1 MRQEIQAQVERLIK
15 PILDDFGYELVD
27 LQYKKE
33 GRSMALCIFIDKP
46 GGITLDDCVTVS
58 REVGAILEIE
68 DPIKAGY
75 RLEVSSPGLDRPLK
89 KPADFERFAGQKIK
103 LKTVRMLDPDRRGR
117 SRKTFAGEL
126 LGLSGDMIRIALDD
140 KTGGQVMIALADL
153 EKANL
158 VEEL

>member
-1 MRQEIQAQVERLIK
+1 MRQEIQTQIETLIV

-33 GRSMALCIFIDKP
+33 GSSMALCLLIDKP

-68 DPIKAGY
+68 DPIKAAY

-89 KPADFERFAGQKIK
+89 KPADFVAF
-103 LKTVRMLDPDRRGR
+103 RR
-117 SRKTFAGEL
+117 AEDQGE
-126 LGLSGDMIRIALDD
+126 DA
-140 KTGGQVMIALADL
+140 AYA
-153 EKANL
+153 
-158 VEEL
+158 

>member
-1 MRQEIQAQVERLIK
+1 MRQEIQAQVEELIV

-33 GRSMALCIFIDKP
+33 GSSMALCVFIDKP

-68 DPIKAGY
+68 DPIKAAY

-103 LKTVRMLDPDRRGR
+103 VKTLCMLDTDRRGH
-117 SRKTFAGEL
+117 SRKTFTGEL
-126 LGLSGDMIRIALDD
+126 LGLEGDMIRIALDD
-140 KTGGQVMIALADL
+140 KRGGVAMIAVADL

-158 VEEL
+158 VEDF

>member
-1 MRQEIQAQVERLIK
+1 MRQEIQAQVEELIV

-33 GRSMALCIFIDKP
+33 GSSMALCVFIDKP

-68 DPIKAGY
+68 DPIKAAY

-103 LKTVRMLDPDRRGR
+103 VKTLCMLDPDRRGH
-117 SRKTFAGEL
+117 SRKTFTGEL
-126 LGLSGDMIRIALDD
+126 LGLDGDMIRIALDD
-140 KTGGQVMIALADL
+140 KRGGVAMIAVADL

-158 VEEL
+158 VEEF

>member
-1 MRQEIQAQVERLIK
+1 MRQEIQTQIEILIT

-33 GRSMALCIFIDKP
+33 GSNMALCLLIDKP

-68 DPIKAGY
+68 DPIRAAY

-89 KPADFERFAGQKIK
+89 KPADFERFSGQKIK
-103 LKTVRMLDPDRRGR
+103 VKTLRMLDPDKRGN
-117 SRKTFAGEL
+117 SRKTFTGKL
-126 LGLSGDMIRIALDD
+126 LGLEGDMIRIELDD
-140 KTGGQVMIALADL
+140 KPGGLAMIALGDV

-158 VEEL
+158 VEEF

>member
-1 MRQEIQAQVERLIK
+1 MRQEIQAQVEELII

-33 GRSMALCIFIDKP
+33 GNSMALCIFIDKP

-68 DPIKAGY
+68 DPIKAAY
-75 RLEVSSPGLDRPLK
+75 RLEISSPGLDRPLK
-89 KPADFERFAGQKIK
+89 KNADFERFSGQMIK
-103 LKTVRMLDPDRRGR
+103 VKTLRMLDPDKRGN
-117 SRKTFAGEL
+117 SRKTFTGEL
-126 LGLSGDMIRIALDD
+126 LGVEDDMIRIQLDD
-140 KTGGQVMIALADL
+140 KRGGLAIIALRDL

-158 VEEL
+158 VEEI